1 MAENEDGQEK
11 TEQATPKKQEEA
23 RNKGQVPRSREL
35 TTMAMLLMGA
45 LSITLMGGPI
55 AQQLGGVMRMGLQI
69 EKSKI
74 FDPWAV
80 IEILSQAIYQGFH
93 VLHGCS
99 WL

>member
-35 TTMAMLLMGA
+35 TTMAMLVVSA

-55 AQQLGGVMRMGLQI
+55 VQQLGGVMRLGMQL
-69 EKSKI
+69 ERSKI
-74 FDPWAV
+74 FDPWAI
-80 IEILSQAIYQGFH
+80 IEPLLYLSESSRIDF
-93 VLHGCS
+93 
-99 WL
+99 